1 MSRRNTIIVAVLLN
15 AAVLVVLFVTAVKTD
30 SKDESL
36 ASTTIAAN
44 EKISEVTPAKDEIKV
59 ASGDEVDLV
68 LHQLANPAQPSA
80 MDPSFSTQLSAPGGS
95 NESIAS
101 FVEEL
106 KAISTPTDPISTA
119 PERET
124 TGFVEVKV
132 KKGDFLAKIAKAHH
146 TTVEEIMRLNHLK
159 TSNLRIGQTLKVK
172 HAAKGAQTT
181 LVKSDGAVRYYT
193 IKNGDNP
200 WTIAVKNHMKVE
212 ELLKLN
218 NLDAEKARHLKP
230 GDQIKIR

>member
-30 SKDESL
+30 RSEDSM
-36 ASTTIAAN
+36 ASATLPAN
-44 EKISEVTPAKDEIKV
+44 EKIAEVNLAKDEIKV
-59 ASGDEVDLV
+59 ASGDEVDAV
-68 LHQLANPAQPSA
+68 LHQLATSPQVPVVDPNA
-80 MDPSFSTQLSAPGGS
+80 MAPGAN

-106 KAISTPTDPISTA
+106 KAISTPTEPITSTA
-119 PERET
+119 SEKET
-124 TGFVEVKV
+124 TGYIEVKV

-146 TTVEEIMRLNHLK
+146 TTVEEIMRANHLK
-159 TSNLRIGQTLKVK
+159 TSNLRIGQTLKIK
-172 HAAKGAQTT
+172 QAGKAAQTT
-181 LVKSDGAVRYYT
+181 VVKNDGAVRYYT